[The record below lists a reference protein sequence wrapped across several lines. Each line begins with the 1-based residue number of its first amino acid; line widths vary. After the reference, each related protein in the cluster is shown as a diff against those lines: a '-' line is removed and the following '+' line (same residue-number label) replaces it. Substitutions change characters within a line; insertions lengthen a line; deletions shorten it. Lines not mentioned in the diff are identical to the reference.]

1 MVFVSICVGVN
12 RQCQEAQGID
22 SILFYY
28 HFHDKFAFFVSYIN
42 TVECNTR
49 KWFL

>member
-1 MVFVSICVGVN
+1 MVSVSICVGVN

-22 SILFYY
+22 SILFHY
-28 HFHDKFAFFVSYIN
+28 HDKFAFFVSHIK